1 MTRRSIISGMAVPAL
16 LLFTLAAGCAR
27 EKPVTIVFTGDTQG
41 RLVPAG

>member
-1 MTRRSIISGMAVPAL
+1 MTGRSIISGLAVPAL
-16 LLFTLAAGCAR
+16 LMSFLAAGCAP